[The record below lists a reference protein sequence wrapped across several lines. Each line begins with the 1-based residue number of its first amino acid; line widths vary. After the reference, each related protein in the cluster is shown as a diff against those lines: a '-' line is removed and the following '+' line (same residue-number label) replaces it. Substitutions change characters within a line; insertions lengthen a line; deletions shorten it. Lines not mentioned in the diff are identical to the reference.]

1 MKRYA
6 TVLLA
11 ACSVFA
17 AVPTPKSYFGHEIGA
32 DKTVMDWDKVVGYFQ
47 TLAKSS
53 DRIRVQEI
61 GKTAEG
67 RPFIAATIAD
77 AETLKH
83 LDKYIDIQQKLA
95 DPRKTS
101 HAEMEKLIPE
111 GKTVVLITCS
121 IHATEIASTHTAVEY
136 AYKLLSED
144 TPRHRA
150 IFKDVIL
157 ILVPSQN
164 PDGVDI
170 VTRWYRKTLG
180 TPFEGSNPPELY
192 HKYVGHDNNRDW
204 YIFSQP
210 ETRATVGKIHNVWH
224 PEITYDVH
232 QMGGNGARLFVPPWL
247 DPTEPNIDA
256 ILMQEM
262 NMMGTSM
269 ASELTAAGKT
279 GVAIHGVYDF
289 WTPSRHFMA
298 FHAGLRLL
306 TESASARI
314 ASPVTMTADQIGE
327 NALGYNP
334 RERSWNYLEPW
345 MGGTWRLRDIIDYQ
359 LIAFEACLYNAA
371 LHREELL
378 RNFYKG
384 GERQIAR
391 TDPWGFVITSN
402 QRDPGATR
410 KLIETLRFGQVEVQ
424 QGPNGNA
431 VVSMHQP
438 YSGWAKT
445 LLEVQHY
452 PEDRLYPGGPPKRPY
467 DVTANTLPMLMG
479 VDVETVKTA
488 VPASGDYKV
497 PAVAS
502 GSILKASDT
511 DAWAT
516 VNRAWASGKS
526 VWRDRSTGDFS
537 LTAQAGWRELKRPRI
552 GLYQPYTG
560 NNMDEGWTRW
570 LLEQIGF
577 AYTSVHNQD
586 MQAGNLHAKFDVV
599 IFADQPAGSIENGQP
614 RMPPEYTGG
623 IGAKGIDALKEF
635 ANGGGT
641 VIFLNGASQF
651 AITRLGIQA
660 KLVTPTAGRGGGR
673 GGDTEPTAAEFNRV
687 SGSSEF
693 YSPGSLLN
701 ARIDTK
707 SPLAYGVPA
716 NIAIWSE
723 QSPAWDTQLPVV
735 ARYPDSGVLASGWLV
750 GEKVI
755 AGKAALIDAPMGS
768 GHIILFG
775 MRPQYRA
782 QSYLTF
788 KLLFNAFVL

>member
-1 MKRYA
+1 M
-6 TVLLA
+6 VLRLA
-11 ACSVFA
+11 CFLLIARSAAA
-17 AVPTPKSYFGHEIGA
+17 AVPTPQSWFGHPIGA
-32 DKTVMDWDKVVGYFQ
+32 DRTVLDWDKVVGYFQ
-47 TLAKSS
+47 ALAKSS
-53 DRIRVQEI
+53 DRIRVEEL
-61 GKTAEG
+61 GKTADG

-77 AETLKH
+77 AATLKN
-83 LDKYIDIQQKLA
+83 LDHYRDIQQRLA

-101 HAEMEKLIPE
+101 PADAEKLIGE
-111 GKTVVLITCS
+111 GKTIVLITCS

-136 AYKLLSED
+136 AYRLLNED
-144 TPRHRA
+144 SPHNRA
-150 IFKDVIL
+150 ILKDTIL
-157 ILVPSQN
+157 ILVPSLN

-180 TPFEGSNPPELY
+180 TPYEGSNPPELY

-210 ETRATVGKIHNVWH
+210 ETQLTISKLHNVWH

-262 NMMGTSM
+262 NMMGTAM
-269 ASELTAAGKT
+269 AADLTAAGKT

-298 FHAGLRLL
+298 FHGGLRLL

-314 ASPVTMTADQIGE
+314 ASPITLTADQIAS

-345 MGGTWRLRDIIDYQ
+345 LGGTWRLRDIIDYQ
-359 LIAFEACLYNAA
+359 SIAWDSCLYNAA
-371 LHREELL
+371 LHRTELL
-378 RNFYKG
+378 RNFYRVG
-384 GERQIAR
+384 QRQIVR
-391 TDPWGFVITSN
+391 SDPAAFVISSE

-410 KLIETLRFGQVEVQ
+410 KLIETLRFGQVEVAR
-424 QGPNGNA
+424 GTDGSA

-445 LLEVQHY
+445 LLERQRY

-467 DVTANTLPMLMG
+467 DVTANTLPLLMG
-479 VDVETVKTA
+479 VEVKTVKGA
-488 VPASGDYKV
+488 VSTSGEWKAPPPAAG
-497 PAVAS
+497 PL
-502 GSILKASDT
+502 LKASDT
-511 DAWAT
+511 DSWVA
-516 VNRAWASGKS
+516 VNRAWKQGQR
-526 VWRDRSTGDFS
+526 VWRDPASGDFS
-537 LTAQAGWRELKRPRI
+537 LAERSGWKEVKRPRVA
-552 GLYQPYTG
+552 LYQAWTAG
-560 NNMDEGWTRW
+560 MDEGWTRW
-570 LLEQIGF
+570 LLEQFGF
-577 AYTSVHNQD
+577 AYASVHNAD
-586 MQAGNLHAKFDVV
+586 IQAGGLRAKYDVIV
-599 IFADQPAGSIENGQP
+599 IPDQPANSIENGH
-614 RMPPEYTGG
+614 RGGTMPQEYAGG
-623 IGAKGIDALKEF
+623 LGAKGADTLKEF
-635 ANGGGT
+635 LAAGGT
-641 VIFLNGASQF
+641 AVFLNNASEY
-651 AITRLGIQA
+651 AISRLGVQVRT
-660 KLVTPTAGRGGGR
+660 VTPAGRGGR
-673 GGDTEPTAAEFNRV
+673 GGEPDPTGGDRV

-701 ARIDTK
+701 VKLDTH
-707 SPLAYGVPA
+707 SRLTYGLPA
-716 NIAIWSE
+716 EITIWSE

-735 ARYPDSGVLASGWLV
+735 ARYPESGVLASGWLV

-755 AGKAALIDAPMGS
+755 AGRAALIDAPVGS
-768 GHIILFG
+768 GHAILFG

-788 KLLFNAFVL
+788 KMFFNALVY